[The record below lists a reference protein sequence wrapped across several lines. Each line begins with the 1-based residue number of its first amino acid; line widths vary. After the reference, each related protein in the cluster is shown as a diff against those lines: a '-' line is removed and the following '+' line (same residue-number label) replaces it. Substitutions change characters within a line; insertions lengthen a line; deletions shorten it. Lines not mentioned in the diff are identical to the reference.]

1 MSEHNPKLKLVSH
14 IFLWGI
20 VAIPLALVVYTI
32 TDMACYVASALSASY
47 P

>member
-1 MSEHNPKLKLVSH
+1 MSEHNPKLNLVSR

-20 VAIPLALVVYTI
+20 IAIPLALVVYTI
-32 TDMACYVASALSASY
+32 TDMACYVVSALSNSY